1 MRLTSGVILVAVFA
15 VLPIAS
21 GNSPEI
27 PFTLVFDNANS
38 RPTYFSVHG
47 IGAAQELS
55 RGRGARVGILDHYFG
70 TEVHPEL
77 YAGSANF
84 LGDDAA
90 EKLTTIAEHGYWM
103 AKTLREIAPEVEI
116 FALNAA
122 SRDESQRAD
131 AISRAVDWAI
141 EHDLDILTH
150 SHRKFSIEAREIV
163 DAAVERAHEAGIV
176 TVFIHYGHPENLL
189 PGGLFPALEDG
200 REPDVFVLH
209 YDYSVLFTE
218 WYAELQ
224 QTGKSARGYTP
235 FLSISSTAPVTA
247 GVVAMMRSLDPG
259 LSPARCREILRST
272 ARPMTFE
279 GKDVP
284 RALDAAAAVEKAAG
298 DSRRASVISS
308 ESFEPR
314 RKCLTERYFR

>member
-1 MRLTSGVILVAVFA
+1 MRLTSGMILVAVLG
-15 VLPIAS
+15 VLPIATGETS
-21 GNSPEI
+21 DI
-27 PFTLVFDNANS
+27 PFAFVFDNANS

-47 IGAAQELS
+47 IGAAQKLS
-55 RGRGARVGILDHYFG
+55 KGRGIRVGILDHYFG

-77 YAGSANF
+77 YSGSANF
-84 LGDDAA
+84 LGNDAA

-150 SHRKFSIEAREIV
+150 SHRKFSIEAREVV
-163 DAAVERAHEAGIV
+163 DAAVARAHEAGVV

-189 PGGLFPALEDG
+189 PGGLFPSLEDG
-200 REPDVFVLH
+200 RQPDVFVLH

-224 QTGKSARGYTP
+224 ETGKSTGGYTP

-247 GVVAMMRSLDPG
+247 GVVAMMRSQDPSI
-259 LSPARCREILRST
+259 SPARCREILRST

-284 RALDAAAAVEKAAG
+284 RALDAAAAVEMAAAEKRG
-298 DSRRASVISS
+298 PLEKTGAAQ
-308 ESFEPR
+308 
-314 RKCLTERYFR
+314 